1 LSLIECGDGF
11 AETKRQLDQWRVPG
25 PIAAEAV
32 NWAWKRHRIAA
43 EHGPE
48 AA

>member
-1 LSLIECGDGF
+1 M
-11 AETKRQLDQWRVPG
+11 AVPG

-32 NWAWKRHRIAA
+32 NWAWERHRVAA